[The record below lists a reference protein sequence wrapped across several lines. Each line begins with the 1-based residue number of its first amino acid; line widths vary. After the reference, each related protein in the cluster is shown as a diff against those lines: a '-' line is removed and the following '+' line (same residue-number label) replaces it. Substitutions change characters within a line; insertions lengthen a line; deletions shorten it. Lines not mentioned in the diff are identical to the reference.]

1 MAPIIKHF
9 LLTRQRIK
17 HFMVVIEFILADS
30 DPFSNAFLHNLVK
43 PDGQFLT
50 HLRFSETNKDEATQL
65 IGELLSINGIQTI
78 K

>member
-1 MAPIIKHF
+1 
-9 LLTRQRIK
+9 
-17 HFMVVIEFILADS
+17 MVVIEFILADS

-65 IGELLSINGIQTI
+65 IGELLSINSA
-78 K
+78 